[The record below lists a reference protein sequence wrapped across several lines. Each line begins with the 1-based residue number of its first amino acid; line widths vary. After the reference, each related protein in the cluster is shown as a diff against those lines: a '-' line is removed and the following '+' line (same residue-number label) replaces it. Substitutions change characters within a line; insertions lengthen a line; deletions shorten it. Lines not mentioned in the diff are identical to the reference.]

1 MYFNSYAAGYRIQ
14 KLRKAHGLTQEETA
28 IKLNIGDR
36 HMISLEKG
44 TYTPQDLFVEI
55 AVHFDVTL
63 DYLILGKVETKMELE
78 LGKKIH
84 DQKQII
90 KSFGEQLLAFAMEIE
105 TE

>member
-1 MYFNSYAAGYRIQ
+1 MKKRLLHRLLSVCNSPFLYFSSLSSSSY
-14 KLRKAHGLTQEETA
+14 T
-28 IKLNIGDR
+28 
-36 HMISLEKG
+36 SL
-44 TYTPQDLFVEI
+44 DLFVEI

-63 DYLILGKVETKMELE
+63 DYLILGKVETKKELE